1 MAKRSKRRS
10 QKTPNLP
17 QSAIDRARRQIK
29 GELEEGEDTAPEQQ
43 VVEEVEDDM
52 PAAQNDALDLS
63 APRRDRRRERAR
75 SEPIQYS
82 RRNKKEELTSAE
94 VADILANP
102 TKFVTEEELRAEY
115 HHVIADLRS
124 MGLLAAALMVALV
137 VLAQFI

>member
-17 QSAIDRARRQIK
+17 QSAIDRARRQI
-29 GELEEGEDTAPEQQ
+29 EGESEEDEGAAPEQQ
-43 VVEEVEDDM
+43 VIEDDT
-52 PAAQNDALDLS
+52 PAARNDALDLS
-63 APRRDRRRERAR
+63 AVRRDRRRERAR

-82 RRNKKEELTSAE
+82 RRNKKVELTSAE
-94 VADILANP
+94 VAEMLANP